1 MPPRSRSPDHDDKVT
16 VAQIVKPHGLAGE
29 LTVELYTDF
38 PERLAELDAVEVSGQ
53 GRATQ
58 LRVESIRP
66 TSRGRGLAKL
76 HGVDNRDEAEKLR
89 GYLLRVAR
97 DSIPAPPEGAYYDF
111 QIVGLQVVTTA
122 GKQLGQVTEIIRT
135 GANDVYATEHAL
147 IPAVDS
153 VIRSIDLKR
162 GEIVI
167 EEVAGLLE

>member
-1 MPPRSRSPDHDDKVT
+1 VA

-29 LTVELYTDF
+29 VTVELYTDF
-38 PERLAELDAVEVSGQ
+38 PERLAEAEGIEVSGP
-53 GRATQ
+53 GRARR
-58 LRVESIRP
+58 LRVASLRP
-66 TSRGRGLAKL
+66 TSQGRGLIKFD
-76 HGVDNRDEAEKLR
+76 GVDNRDEAEKLR
-89 GYLLRVAR
+89 GCLVRVDR

-111 QIVGLQVVTTA
+111 QIVGLRVVTTA

-135 GANDVYATEHAL
+135 GANDVYVTERAL

-153 VIRSIDLKR
+153 VIREIDLER